1 MRNKMVEVW
10 KGITMNEIVKK
21 ISGDDIYNIIMI
33 KMD

>member
-33 KMD
+33 KMN